1 MVGNLARLLD
11 NGKGTH
17 HNVEFLVGSNIICI
31 HNGILVA
38 QFEYF
43 VTMLG
48 SGIAKG
54 AGDGHPEPLQ
64 ILDTMV
70 VAVHTVL

>member
-1 MVGNLARLLD
+1 
-11 NGKGTH
+11 
-17 HNVEFLVGSNIICI
+17 
-31 HNGILVA
+31 
-38 QFEYF
+38 
-43 VTMLG
+43 MLG